1 MEQRRRLSKWFAVL
15 GVVVV
20 ALVVWA
26 ALMATK
32 PAKQQH
38 QPPVPVTVATATV
51 EDIPVTVSALGAA
64 QAWQAVTITAQ
75 ASGRLTYVAQEGADV
90 RAGELLAQIDPS
102 LYQANLA
109 QAQGA
114 LTRDQA
120 MLADS
125 RAVLARYQAL
135 LAQDSISRQQA
146 DSQAALVHQQE
157 GLVAIDRGAVQAA
170 QVNLGYCRIISPVSG
185 RVGVRLIDPGNVVQ
199 ATGTAGIISVNQIE
213 PIAVTFTVP
222 QGDFQRLSNA
232 SGAFSRPLT
241 TIAISP
247 ETGQVLGTGELTIAD
262 NHVDQSTGTVALKAR
277 FPNPSRDL
285 WPGQFVQVKLQLQT
299 LPQAVVIPAAAVNQG
314 PNGAY
319 AYVVGADGKAH
330 MRPLTVTLIQDTVA
344 VIQSGVKPGE
354 KVVSDGQM
362 LLRPESQVAV
372 RSRPAAA
379 PAGRQGSSS

>member
-1 MEQRRRLSKWFAVL
+1 MEQRRRLSKGFAVL

-157 GLVAIDRGAVQAA
+157 GLVEIDRGAVQAA
-170 QVNLGYCRIISPVSG
+170 RVNLGYCRITSPVAG
-185 RVGVRLIDPGNVVQ
+185 RVGVRLVDPGNVVQ
-199 ATGTAGIISVNQIE
+199 ANGAAGIVSVNQIE

-232 SGAFSRPLT
+232 SAGFSRPLT
-241 TIAISP
+241 TVALSQ
-247 ETGQVLGTGELTIAD
+247 ETGQVLGAGELTVAD
-262 NHVDQSTGTVALKAR
+262 NHVDQATGTVAMKAR
-277 FPNPSRDL
+277 FPNAGRSL
-285 WPGQFVQVKLQLQT
+285 WPGQFVQVSLTLQT
-299 LPQAVVIPAAAVNQG
+299 LPRAVVIPAAAVNQG
-314 PNGAY
+314 PHGPFV
-319 AYVVGADGKAH
+319 YVVGADGKAH
-330 MRPLTVTLIQDTVA
+330 VRPLVVALTQDIRA
-344 VIQSGVKPGE
+344 VVQSGLQPGE

-362 LLRPESQVAV
+362 LLRPEIAVAA
-372 RSRPAAA
+372 RTGAA
-379 PAGRQGSSS
+379 PAARQGPSS